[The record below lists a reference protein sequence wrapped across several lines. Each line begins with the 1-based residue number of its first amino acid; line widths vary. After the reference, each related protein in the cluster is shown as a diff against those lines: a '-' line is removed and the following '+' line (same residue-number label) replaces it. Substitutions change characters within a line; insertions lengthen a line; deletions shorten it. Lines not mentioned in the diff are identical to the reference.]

1 MIYIV
6 KMHWEWICSIISVI
20 LGGRKIVVYWVKL
33 YAHIGIQIYFILV
46 CVLDCIGGHRTK
58 CLEGN
63 IPNY

>member
-1 MIYIV
+1 MHIYV
-6 KMHWEWICSIISVI
+6 YKYIC
-20 LGGRKIVVYWVKL
+20 
-33 YAHIGIQIYFILV
+33 FIFV